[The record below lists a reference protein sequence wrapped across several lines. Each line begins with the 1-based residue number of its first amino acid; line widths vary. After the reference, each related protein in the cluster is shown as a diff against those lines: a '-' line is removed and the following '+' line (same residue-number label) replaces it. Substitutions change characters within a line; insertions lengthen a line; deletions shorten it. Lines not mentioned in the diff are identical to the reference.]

1 MHCST
6 EVLPPTPPPLDHPY
20 RPGIFARILWLW
32 KVVTM
37 IAKCLAI
44 YSTLLPTLSS
54 HPPTPNKPEI
64 RGYLGVHSRGEETD
78 ASPETTG
85 NELNPVFVQAPSL
98 PNKPDFSFAVCQ
110 PFARCVTQSL
120 IVHKQLRF
128 EGDTL

>member
-1 MHCST
+1 
-6 EVLPPTPPPLDHPY
+6 
-20 RPGIFARILWLW
+20 
-32 KVVTM
+32 M

-54 HPPTPNKPEI
+54 HPHTPNKPEI

-98 PNKPDFSFAVCQ
+98 PNKQISLLLFA
-110 PFARCVTQSL
+110 S
-120 IVHKQLRF
+120 HLR
-128 EGDTL
+128 DVLHNH